1 MNTLT
6 DLRAACDYAERQFVR
21 GNVSAALQ
29 GLPSDPI
36 RAARPDLADHSRLRV
51 LLTRARLC
59 VSMTYLD
66 GGDARPAHHA
76 LNDAQR
82 IAERRSDLAAL
93 AMAHHERGR
102 LSLIEQ
108 LRFEYPE
115 YATAK
120 THLTRALNLTESL
133 RQYAATAA
141 TLIELGAAATG
152 LRQPEDALTYT
163 RRGYEMASVHG
174 AKPEQAEAALR
185 LGLLLRARGDSDGAL
200 KLLYESRR
208 IREENGLRV
217 WLPFSHQALGE
228 TLMLAGKMTEAR
240 QHLYQAAELAASLEL
255 RHAIL
260 LTSMT
265 TAEWYSRMG
274 QTAEAL
280 IELRAAH
287 RLATQL
293 RHESLRQR
301 AAALIERNAG

>member
-1 MNTLT
+1 MNTLA
-6 DLRAACDYAERQFVR
+6 DLRAVCDFAERQFMN
-21 GNVSAALQ
+21 GNINAALQ
-29 GLPSDPI
+29 GLPADPM

-59 VSMTYLD
+59 VSMAYLD

-82 IAERRSDLAAL
+82 IAERRSDLSAL

-108 LRFEYPE
+108 LRFEHPE
-115 YATAK
+115 YVTAK
-120 THLTRALNLTESL
+120 THLTRALNLRESL
-133 RQYAATAA
+133 RQHAAIAA
-141 TLIELGAAATG
+141 TLIELGIAWGG
-152 LRQPEDALTYT
+152 LRQPEEALSYM
-163 RRGYEMASVHG
+163 RRAYEQASAHG

-185 LGLLLRARGDSDGAL
+185 LALLLRARGDSDGAL
-200 KLLYESRR
+200 RLLHESRR
-208 IREENGLRV
+208 LREENGLRV
-217 WLPFSHQALGE
+217 WLPFSHQALAE

-240 QHLYQAAELAASLEL
+240 QHLYQAAELAARLEL
-255 RHAIL
+255 RRAVL

-265 TAEWYSRMG
+265 TADWHARMG
-274 QTAEAL
+274 QTADAL

-301 AAALIERNAG
+301 AAALIERLSS